1 MCMSVHVPTGPLLIC
16 MCCMFAA
23 HTHTCDRCWAH
34 VHVCAMSVH
43 MAMSLPCP
51 PCTGMCLMCPPPNCV
66 CDVSHRHMH
75 VGDMAPGP
83 MHACDSRPSPEYCC
97 DVSLYMCMSVHVP
110 AGRLHM
116 CIYVMFAAQ
125 THTCDMCRAL
135 VHVCAMSVHKA
146 MSLPCDPSMHGRACM
161 CVMCPTH
168 MFAVTRNSAH
178 LYVCA
183 GATCMCMF
191 VMSAGCKH
199 VWDMCWAHVNV
210 TAMSHA

>member
-16 MCCMFAA
+16 MCSMFAA

-83 MHACDSRPSPEYCC
+83 ICAC
-97 DVSLYMCMSVHVP
+97 DVSLHMCMSVHVP
-110 AGRLHM
+110 AGPLHM
-116 CIYVMFAAQ
+116 YMCVMFAAQ

-135 VHVCAMSVHKA
+135 VHVCAMSVHTA
-146 MSLPCDPSMHGRACM
+146 MSLPGPPCTDM
-161 CVMCPTH
+161 CLMCP
-168 MFAVTRNSAH
+168 
-178 LYVCA
+178 
-183 GATCMCMF
+183 
-191 VMSAGCKH
+191 
-199 VWDMCWAHVNV
+199 
-210 TAMSHA
+210 